1 MSAADA
7 ELPAGRLLRPFHRD
21 LHGLAAADR
30 VERGEGIH
38 LEGLI
43 LDVRHKEIARLSRLM
58 PSPFW
63 VRSFVPKLEYFGV
76 ASAAS

>member
-1 MSAADA
+1 MPSFLRDGCCGLFMAIFMGW
-7 ELPAGRLLRPFHRD
+7 LPPTGSSGA
-21 LHGLAAADR
+21 
-30 VERGEGIH
+30 EGIH

-43 LDVRHKEIARLSRLM
+43 LDVRHEEIARLSRLM